1 MVINLMHGLKKRI
14 VGWILVLKGKLFPRT
29 EPRYWKLCLPA
40 SVLCLG
46 TKRLYFEFLRLC
58 EWTLDVVSKRL
69 FTWVG
74 ASQSEKVG
82 ALFCSVWSLRLT
94 HAGIQGCSL
103 ENISWLRFS
112 LSWSKGLW
120 TKFLSPV
127 FCNTLNECWAS
138 KLLVYKRA
146 DAQKEKMLTK
156 RSKQD

>member
-112 LSWSKGLW
+112 LSRSKGLW
-120 TKFLSPV
+120 TKFCPRSFATPWTNAGLPS
-127 FCNTLNECWAS
+127 FLFTREQMHR
-138 KLLVYKRA
+138 KR
-146 DAQKEKMLTK
+146 
-156 RSKQD
+156 RC